1 MKMENPNDPHEWFK
15 CAKANISDEGVFS
28 GDQIDRLKTMI
39 DNIERG
45 IGASMRN
52 YDQRLR

>member
-1 MKMENPNDPHEWFK
+1 MKMENPNNPHEWFK
-15 CAKANISDEGVFS
+15 CAKANISDEVVFS

-45 IGASMRN
+45 IGAAVRN
-52 YDQRLR
+52 NDQRPR